1 MLSILYEGQDTDAR
15 VVSGVVE
22 DLAYYGDM
30 TYYDVVLEG
39 SQRAVTI
46 SMKNLV
52 GRPVLERGAQTRVS
66 WDPRSLVAF
75 GA

>member
-1 MLSILYEGQDTDAR
+1 LSILFDGQETDAR
-15 VVSGVVE
+15 MAQGVVE

-30 TYYDVVLEG
+30 TYYDVRLEG
-39 SQRAVTI
+39 TERPVTI

-52 GRPVLERGAQTRVS
+52 GRPVLERGAPTRVS